1 MTGVKAE
8 GNKELFIITGSD
20 WNHKLQLST
29 LQEQNLLASGS
40 GQVWKL
46 KINGTLLQFYVS
58 DIHSVSVTIK

>member
-1 MTGVKAE
+1 MTGVEAE

-46 KINGTLLQFYVS
+46 KITGHCCSFTSLTYIQFLS
-58 DIHSVSVTIK
+58 L